1 MPHEYVDSYSQ
12 KAIAQHHHIFQRR
25 GDALVDVGIFE
36 KRGDLTGIIVV
47 AGDRQGLLA
56 LITEAFVVCGL
67 DVVAGDAFTRED
79 GALKEAI
86 DLFWV
91 RGNNN
96 GAPVGDAEM
105 NKLRATLLSLAEGY
119 ATPVPTLVGT
129 APGGHSNSTVRF
141 IEDKNGALSIL
152 EVETEDR
159 SGLLLSLTRALHAQN
174 VQILR
179 SEVRTTG
186 SRVFDRFVI
195 AEPDGSPVSD
205 LRRLEI
211 QVSILSAAEPAKR
224 LASTPPSP
232 LQTA

>member
-25 GDALVDVGIFE
+25 GDAGVDVGIFE

-79 GALKEAI
+79 GALREAI

-91 RGNNN
+91 RGNN
-96 GAPVGDAEM
+96 GAPIGDAEV
-105 NKLRATLLSLAEGY
+105 NKLRTTLLSLAEGY
-119 ATPVPTLVGT
+119 ATPVPTLVGA
-129 APGGHSNSTVRF
+129 APSGHSNSTVRF

-159 SGLLLSLTRALHAQN
+159 SGLLLSLSRALHAQN

-205 LRRLEI
+205 VRRLEI
-211 QVSILSAAEPAKR
+211 QVAILSAAEPAKR
-224 LASTPPSP
+224 LASGPPPP